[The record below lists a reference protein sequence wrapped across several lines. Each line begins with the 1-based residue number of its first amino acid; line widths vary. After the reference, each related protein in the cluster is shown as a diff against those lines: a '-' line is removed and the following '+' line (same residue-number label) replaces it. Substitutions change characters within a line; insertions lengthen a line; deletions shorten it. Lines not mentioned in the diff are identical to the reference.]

1 MQTQNR
7 FFDDLAR
14 MAGGTLGLLTGLR
27 TEVEA
32 MVRQQMQRLLGD
44 MQLVS
49 REEFEAVKEMAAK
62 ARIEQEVAEKR
73 LAALES
79 ALAGKKVPSRS
90 D

>member
-32 MVRQQMQRLLGD
+32 MVRQQIQRLLGD

-62 ARIEQEVAEKR
+62 ARMEQEAAEKR

-79 ALAGKKVPSRS
+79 ALGKSAGTRR

>member
-32 MVRQQMQRLLGD
+32 MVRQQLQRLLGD

-62 ARIEQEVAEKR
+62 ARLEQEIAEKR
-73 LAALES
+73 LAALEEAIAKNS
-79 ALAGKKVPSRS
+79 GTRRG
-90 D
+90 

>member
-62 ARIEQEVAEKR
+62 ARIEQEAAEKR

-79 ALAGKKVPSRS
+79 ALAKSPGTRR

>member
-44 MQLVS
+44 MQLVG

-62 ARIEQEVAEKR
+62 ARIEQEAAEKR

-79 ALAGKKVPSRS
+79 ALAKNSGTRR

>member
-62 ARIEQEVAEKR
+62 ARTEQEAAEKR
-73 LAALES
+73 LTALES
-79 ALAGKKVPSRS
+79 ALTKNSGTRR

>member
-32 MVRQQMQRLLGD
+32 MVRQQLQRLLGD

-62 ARIEQEVAEKR
+62 ARLEQEIAEKR
-73 LAALES
+73 LAALEEAIAKNS
-79 ALAGKKVPSRS
+79 GARRG
-90 D
+90 

>member
-32 MVRQQMQRLLGD
+32 MVRQQLQRLLGD

-62 ARIEQEVAEKR
+62 ARIEQEAAEKR

-79 ALAGKKVPSRS
+79 ALAKSSGVRR
-90 D
+90 DA

>member
-27 TEVEA
+27 TEVES
-32 MVRQQMQRLLGD
+32 MVRQQLQRLLGD

-62 ARIEQEVAEKR
+62 ARMEQEIAEKR

-79 ALAGKKVPSRS
+79 ALASKGAAPRR

>member
-79 ALAGKKVPSRS
+79 ALAKTSGTRR

>member
-62 ARIEQEVAEKR
+62 ARMEQEAAEKR

-79 ALAGKKVPSRS
+79 ALAKDAGTRRG
-90 D
+90 

>member
-32 MVRQQMQRLLGD
+32 MVRQQLQRLLGD

-62 ARIEQEVAEKR
+62 ARLEQEIAEKR
-73 LAALES
+73 LAALEETIAKNS
-79 ALAGKKVPSRS
+79 GARRG
-90 D
+90 

>member
-62 ARIEQEVAEKR
+62 ARIEQEAAEKR

-79 ALAGKKVPSRS
+79 ALVKNPGTRR

>member
-32 MVRQQMQRLLGD
+32 MVRQQLQRLLGD

-62 ARIEQEVAEKR
+62 ARLEQEIAAKR
-73 LAALES
+73 LAALEEAIAKNS
-79 ALAGKKVPSRS
+79 GARRG
-90 D
+90 

>member
-62 ARIEQEVAEKR
+62 ARMEQEAAETR

-79 ALAGKKVPSRS
+79 ALAKNAGTRR

>member
-62 ARIEQEVAEKR
+62 ARMEQEAAETR

-79 ALAGKKVPSRS
+79 ALAKNSGARR

>member
-62 ARIEQEVAEKR
+62 ARVEQEAAEKR
-73 LAALES
+73 LAALEA
-79 ALAGKKVPSRS
+79 ALAKTSGTRRG
-90 D
+90 

>member
-62 ARIEQEVAEKR
+62 ARIEQEAAEKR

-79 ALAGKKVPSRS
+79 ALAKNAGTRR

>member
-32 MVRQQMQRLLGD
+32 MVRQQLQRLLGD

-62 ARIEQEVAEKR
+62 ARLEQEVAEKR
-73 LAALES
+73 LAALEEAIAKNS
-79 ALAGKKVPSRS
+79 GARRG
-90 D
+90 

>member
-62 ARIEQEVAEKR
+62 ARVEQEAAEKR
-73 LAALES
+73 LAVLES
-79 ALAGKKVPSRS
+79 ALAKNPGTRR